1 MKWIKIA
8 LRIFILLG
16 TAGSNYAQIPNGVF
30 LSPLEIPLRLAGN
43 FCEIRSNHFHS
54 GLDFKTQGKEGARVL
69 AASGGHISR
78 IKISSRGFGRV
89 LYMDHPNGYTTVYAH
104 LNSFNAEI
112 SKLVDSIQRSKEQYD
127 IEFFP
132 DSTLFVYEAGDF
144 LGLSGNSGG
153 SQAPHLHFEIRDR
166 KSEEPLNP
174 LMAGFN
180 LTDTIQPRIDQL
192 AIYTKPNS
200 FYVLTDLFNLKSS
213 LTRIDT
219 ICVDAPKIFVGYGGI
234 DPDSAS
240 SLGIYKTSVFMDD
253 SLIYQYQFD
262 RINFNDTKFVN
273 AHIDYALLKKHK
285 TEIQRCY
292 KLEGN
297 KFPIFNS
304 SGTGQITFN
313 NSNYRNIKIDLVD
326 YVGNQTSLNFVVKFN
341 SYGWMPDFPVSN
353 NIYYYDS
360 SYVLKSKNVTLEL
373 PKKAFYESTNFT
385 FKTELR
391 KLKPKSKKPE
401 TVYII
406 GSPSIA
412 INESLKFTING
423 FTSLKKLESKWVLAA
438 LNAKNETTNAIRL
451 NIDKNTAKASIRTCA
466 AYTVKMDT
474 LAPTIQNFQLED
486 DPIDSTKQR
495 LLIFVNDNLI
505 GVKKA
510 DAFINHT
517 WQPCEF
523 DAKKNALI
531 IPLDANVM
539 GPFVIDVRLED
550 YCENVFSINNYL
562 LF

>member
-8 LRIFILLG
+8 LRIFMFFI
-16 TAGSNYAQIPNGVF
+16 TVGSNYAQIPKDIF
-30 LSPLEIPLRLAGN
+30 RSPLEIPLRLAGN

-89 LYMDHPNGYTTVYAH
+89 LYMDHPTGYTTVYAH
-104 LNSFNAEI
+104 LNSFNAET
-112 SKLVDSIQRSKEQYD
+112 SKLVDSIQHVKEQYE
-127 IEFFP
+127 IEIFP
-132 DSTLFVYEAGDF
+132 DSTQFVYEAGDF

-174 LMAGFN
+174 FMAGFD
-180 LTDTIQPRIDQL
+180 LTESIQPRIDQL
-192 AIYTKPNS
+192 AIYTKPDS
-200 FYVLTDLFNLKSS
+200 IYVLTDLFQLNSS
-213 LTRIDT
+213 KQILDT
-219 ICVDAPKIFVGYGGI
+219 ICVDAPEIYVGYGGI

-253 SLIYQYQFD
+253 SLIYEYQFD
-262 RINFNDTKFVN
+262 RVNFNDTKFVN
-273 AHIDYALLKKHK
+273 AHIDYSALKKYK

-292 KLEGN
+292 KLDGN
-297 KFPIFNS
+297 KCPIFIN
-304 SGTGQITFN
+304 SGTGQINFN
-313 NSNYRNIKIDLVD
+313 NTNFRNIKIDLVD
-326 YVGNQTSLNFVVKFN
+326 YSGNQTSLNFVVKFN
-341 SYGWMPDFPVSN
+341 SYGWMPYSQVTN

-360 SYVLKSKNVTLEL
+360 TYVLKSKNVTLEL

-391 KLKPKSKKPE
+391 KLKPKSKKSD

-406 GSPSIA
+406 GSSSIA

-423 FTSLKKLESKWVLAA
+423 FASQKKLEAKWVLAE
-438 LNAKNETTNAIRL
+438 LNSKNETTNAIRL
-451 NIDKNTAKASIRTCA
+451 TIDKNTAKASIRTCGT
-466 AYTVKMDT
+466 YIVRLDT

-510 DAFINHT
+510 DAFINHN

-523 DAKKNALI
+523 DAKQNALI

-550 YCENVFSINNYL
+550 YCENLSFIKNYL
-562 LF
+562 ML

>member
-1 MKWIKIA
+1 MKSFKIV
-8 LRIFILLG
+8 LRIFLIFFMVG
-16 TAGSNYAQIPNGVF
+16 TNYAQIPKDIF
-30 LSPLEIPLRLAGN
+30 RAPLEIPLRLAGN

-89 LYMDHPNGYTTVYAH
+89 LYMDHPTGYTTVYAH

-112 SKLVDSIQRSKEQYD
+112 SKLVDSIQRSKEQYE
-127 IEFFP
+127 IEIFP
-132 DSTLFVYEAGDF
+132 DSNQFVYEAGDF

-192 AIYTKPNS
+192 AIYTKPDS
-200 FYVLTDLFNLKSS
+200 IYVLTDLFNLKSP

-219 ICVDAPKIFVGYGGI
+219 ICVDAPEIYVGYGGI

-253 SLIYQYQFD
+253 SLIYNYQFG

-273 AHIDYALLKKHK
+273 AHIDYALLKKQK

-292 KLEGN
+292 KLDGN
-297 KFPIFNS
+297 RCPIFNT

-326 YVGNQTSLNFVVKFN
+326 YVGNKTSLNFVVKFN
-341 SYGWMPDFPVSN
+341 SFGWTPDFLVSN

-391 KLKPKSKKPE
+391 RLKSKSKKSE

-406 GSPSIA
+406 GSSSIA
-412 INESLKFTING
+412 INESLKLKING
-423 FTSLKKLESKWVLAA
+423 FVSLKKLDSKWVLAE

-451 NIDKNTAKASIRTCA
+451 TIDKNVAKASIRTCGT
-466 AYTVKMDT
+466 YTVKLDT
-474 LAPTIQNFQLED
+474 IAPTIQNFQLED

-510 DAFINHT
+510 DAFINHQ

-523 DAKKNALI
+523 DAKQNALI

-550 YCENVFSINNYL
+550 YCENFSLYENYL
-562 LF
+562 SF